1 MSSNKYVYLHVCG
14 IPAYVCL
21 CVFIVRAYEHVF
33 AHVSVLPTCTM
44 DRTYDVHA
52 CAIVF
57 NSVSATKTPPSH
69 PPPPHLQIEEE
80 FRLIEQDIVFDGAQI
95 VGDGATG
102 QVYKVSL
109 LFSQSLSLV
118 HLSPPTP
125 YFTAIIIVSTYLWL
139 SCNELYSSPPPTL
152 PVSPTHATV
161 ALSLTPYPPPPQPPC
176 VHTTLWAQQPSLRG
190 PHATPHATVYAVYLC
205 TCSCVYLRV
214 CVCVCVCVCK
224 CVRVRACLCVTHVVY
239 SLILCIRRIFVC
251 VMGILQAKNQRSEQI
266 VMR

>member
-1 MSSNKYVYLHVCG
+1 MSIEVTMTPISVAVNELEQ
-14 IPAYVCL
+14 VCL
-21 CVFIVRAYEHVF
+21 PACVWYSCVCLSMCIHCPRIRARLCACVSL
-33 AHVSVLPTCTM
+33 AHTM

-176 VHTTLWAQQPSLRG
+176 VHTTL
-190 PHATPHATVYAVYLC
+190 
-205 TCSCVYLRV
+205 
-214 CVCVCVCVCK
+214 
-224 CVRVRACLCVTHVVY
+224 
-239 SLILCIRRIFVC
+239 
-251 VMGILQAKNQRSEQI
+251 
-266 VMR
+266 